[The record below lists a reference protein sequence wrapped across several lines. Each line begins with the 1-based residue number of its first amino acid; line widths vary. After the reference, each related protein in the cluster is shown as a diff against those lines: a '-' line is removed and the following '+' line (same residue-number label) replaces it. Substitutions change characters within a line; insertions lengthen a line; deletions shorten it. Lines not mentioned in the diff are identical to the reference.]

1 MLRKL
6 WILATLLA
14 AISLGTTAQ
23 ADVFVT
29 GQTNIN
35 GSIQNNGSGVN
46 APGARNFGLGS
57 NGISFTNF
65 HGNVAGQGG
74 VITAIGFSLLDG
86 SQNTNG
92 TVSQFSSTGSLI
104 GIYALRGVEN
114 GQFGASF
121 NEGVIR
127 VFDRTSVGQPLPPG
141 INPLDPSTWNPTND
155 LVAQF
160 NINNTPINAVIQGP
174 PGGQATE
181 PLVVPNPGAINDATV
196 DINAGVGTTAD
207 FLFSLVSGSLFTQLG
222 ANDDFFIRLNQLF
235 QSPTINQAQV
245 DALIA
250 QLNPLFDALMAAG
263 GFANGGTNT
272 FSYGPPGSGTVY
284 NPLGGPANGD
294 TIQTNTGGLVVPGQ
308 TVPVTEI
315 PEPASLIVWSVMAA
329 GGAGLGMI
337 RRRRNQAQ
345 A

>member
-1 MLRKL
+1 MLRKIG
-6 WILATLLA
+6 ILATLLA
-14 AISLGTTAQ
+14 AVCFSSTAQ
-23 ADVFVT
+23 ADVFLT

-35 GSIQNNGSGVN
+35 GSIQNNGGGVN

-92 TVSQFSSTGSLI
+92 TVSPFSSTGSMI

-121 NEGVIR
+121 TEGVIQ
-127 VFDRTSVGQPLPPG
+127 VFDRTSIGQAFPPG
-141 INPLDPSTWNPTND
+141 INPLNPSTWNPTND
-155 LVAQF
+155 LVGTF
-160 NINNTPINAVIQGP
+160 KINNTPINAVLQGP

-196 DINAGVGTTAD
+196 EVVAGAGTTAD
-207 FLFSLVSGSLFTQLG
+207 FLFSLLGGSLFTQLG

-235 QSPTINQAQV
+235 QSPTLTEDQLTDLIN
-245 DALIA
+245 

-263 GFANGGTNT
+263 GFANGGNNT
-272 FSYGPPGSGTVY
+272 FSYGVGGTVY

-337 RRRRNQAQ
+337 RRRRNQA
-345 A
+345 